1 MHIVNGKALQG
12 HQTEVFVLK
21 KKKST
26 VKDLS
31 VRMFIRGLL
40 IIPKMSGAY

>member
-21 KKKST
+21 KKSPQLK
-26 VKDLS
+26 
-31 VRMFIRGLL
+31 ICQ
-40 IIPKMSGAY
+40 